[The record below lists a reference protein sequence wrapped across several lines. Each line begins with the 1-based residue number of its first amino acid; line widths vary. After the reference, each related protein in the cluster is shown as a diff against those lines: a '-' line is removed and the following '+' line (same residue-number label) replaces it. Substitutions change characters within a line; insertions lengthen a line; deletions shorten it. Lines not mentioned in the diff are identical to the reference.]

1 MRMAQM
7 IVLGGLGAM
16 AVGCGREPRE
26 ETAAADSARLAD
38 SVAMAAA
45 PAPSASVTTRTD
57 ATAPPRVEH
66 VAEVTE
72 QTPGLLAQARFVPLD
87 AQHIAQTKFPT
98 GTVLDGT
105 IERRGGDLVYAFR
118 IREQGTGQVQT
129 VLVDAMVGK
138 LIGSIP
144 GEARR
149 P

>member
-16 AVGCGREPRE
+16 AVGCGREPRD

-45 PAPSASVTTRTD
+45 AALT
-57 ATAPPRVEH
+57 AAKAPPRVEH

-105 IERRGGDLVYAFR
+105 IERRGSDLVYTFR

-129 VLVDAMVGK
+129 VLVDAMAGK

-144 GEARR
+144 GEVVRK